1 MEFDDV
7 IRTTFAARRFTD
19 DPVPDEALW
28 QILDTA
34 RFAPSGGNRQG
45 AHVIVVRD
53 GQTKARIADLSKPA
67 ARRYLAQRRAGE
79 VPWNTVHDSS
89 ITDADLATAPGVDD
103 FVAPL
108 IQAPVLLVVTID
120 LSQVAATDAELD
132 RVGIVGGAS
141 VYPLVWNILTAARAS
156 GFGGTITT
164 MAAAQEPG
172 MQELLGVPA
181 PYAVAAVLP
190 IGRPV
195 RQLTKLRRETVPEF
209 VTLERFDGEP
219 FGGVPGEESGE

>member
-7 IRTTFAARRFTD
+7 IRTTFAAREFTG
-19 DPVPDEALW
+19 DPVPDEMLW

-53 GQTKARIADLSKPA
+53 PKVKDQIAELSKPA
-67 ARRYLAQRRAGE
+67 ARRYLAQKRAGE
-79 VPWNTVHDSS
+79 VPWNTVSKTS
-89 ITDADLATAPGVDD
+89 VTEADLASTPGVDA

-108 IQAPVLLVVTID
+108 RAAPLLLVVAVD
-120 LSQVAATDAELD
+120 LSLVAAMDSELD

-141 VYPLVWNILTAARAS
+141 VYPLVWNILTSARAA
-156 GFGGTITT
+156 GLGGTITT
-164 MAAAQEPG
+164 VAAAQEPA
-172 MQELLGVPA
+172 MQKLLGMPA
-181 PYAVAAVLP
+181 TFAVAAVLP

-195 RQLTKLRRETVPEF
+195 KQLTKLRREGVHEF

-219 FGGVPGEESGE
+219 LGGVLEGESGE

>member
-7 IRTTFAARRFTD
+7 IRTTFAAREFTA
-19 DPVPDEALW
+19 DPVADDVLW

-53 GQTKARIADLSKPA
+53 DAVKERIAELSKPA
-67 ARRYLAQRRAGE
+67 ARKYLAQRHAGE
-79 VPWNTVHDSS
+79 NPWNTVHHSAV
-89 ITDADLATAPGVDD
+89 TDDDLAAVRGVDS
-103 FVAPL
+103 FVSPL
-108 IQAPVLLVVTID
+108 AQAPVLLVVAVD
-120 LSQVAATDAELD
+120 LSVVAAMDSELD

-141 VYPLVWNILTAARAS
+141 VYPLVWNILTAARAH

-164 MAAAQEPG
+164 MATAQEPG

-181 PYAVAAVLP
+181 PYAIAAVLP
-190 IGRPV
+190 IGKPV
-195 RQLTKLRRETVPEF
+195 KQLTKLRRESVSDF
-209 VTLERFDGEP
+209 VTIGRFDGDP
-219 FGGVPGEESGE
+219 LGGAPGDESGE

>member
-7 IRTTFAARRFTD
+7 IRTTFAAREFTS
-19 DPVPDEALW
+19 DPVPDEVLW

-53 GQTKARIADLSKPA
+53 DAVKARIAELSKPA

-79 VPWNTVHDSS
+79 NPWNTVHDTA
-89 ITDADLATAPGVDD
+89 ITEADLADVRGVDE

-108 IQAPVLLVVTID
+108 SAAPLLLVVTVD
-120 LSQVAATDAELD
+120 LAVVAAMDSELD

-141 VYPLVWNILTAARAS
+141 IYPLVWNILTAARAY

-164 MAAAQEPG
+164 MASAQEPG
-172 MQELLGVPA
+172 MQELLGVPDPNA
-181 PYAVAAVLP
+181 IAAVLP

-195 RQLTKLRRETVPEF
+195 KQLTRLRRESVSDF
-209 VTLERFDGEP
+209 VTIGRFDGEP
-219 FGGVPGEESGE
+219 LGGAPGDESGE